1 MAIRIY
7 NTKQQG
13 LNANKLSKIL
23 SFTDNNFS
31 GLISECK
38 NSSG

>member
-23 SFTDNNFS
+23 SFTDNNLQEEKSLF
-31 GLISECK
+31 L
-38 NSSG
+38 